1 MRLDAGITNVSS
13 AGTRV
18 QVNNSPMGVR
28 WVQFKALAAN
38 GNLTYVGVD
47 DVSAS
52 LGYELSA
59 GNTVELNFSE
69 LGRGS
74 ASASVPANVLYVDA
88 ASSGDKISWLMILDG

>member
-1 MRLDAGITNVSS
+1 MRLDAGITNVAS

-52 LGYELSA
+52 L
-59 GNTVELNFSE
+59 
-69 LGRGS
+69 
-74 ASASVPANVLYVDA
+74 
-88 ASSGDKISWLMILDG
+88 

>member
-18 QVNNSPMGVR
+18 QINNVTNR
-28 WVQFKALAAN
+28 VKQVQFKALA
-38 GNLTYVGVD
+38 GNSGLAYVGVS

-59 GNTVELNFSE
+59 GNTVSLNFGE
-69 LGRGS
+69 FGG
-74 ASASVPANVLYVDA
+74 SVPANIFYVDA
-88 ASSGDKISWLMILDG
+88 ATNNDKISWMMILEG

>member
-18 QVNNSPMGVR
+18 QGTNVTNRVKQ
-28 WVQFKALAAN
+28 VQFKALA
-38 GNLTYVGVD
+38 GNSGLAYVGVS

-59 GNTVELNFSE
+59 GNTVSLNFGE
-69 LGRGS
+69 FGG
-74 ASASVPANVLYVDA
+74 SVPANIFYVDA
-88 ASSGDKISWLMILDG
+88 ATNNDKISWMMILEG